1 MIDILLKS
9 PIFRGIDQTSIQ
21 VLLQASNYKIL
32 TYEKNELVV
41 SRGTLCN
48 HFHIVIS
55 GSVRADIVD
64 NSGKIIK
71 IDTISSGN
79 YLAPAFLF
87 AEQNR
92 FPVDVTATERTEI
105 LSIGKDSFVRILQ
118 LNATVLTNFL
128 QIISNRSQFLSQKL
142 MFHMFKTIKS
152 KLAAFILENSDNGN
166 KKEITLKETQQE
178 LAEYFGVSRPALA
191 RGLAELVEDGA
202 IESRNKTVLITN
214 PNKLRSYNME

>member
-21 VLLQASNYKIL
+21 ELLQASNYKIH

-48 HFHIVIS
+48 HFYIVIS

-64 NSGKIIK
+64 DSGKVIK
-71 IDTISSGN
+71 IDAIGAGD

-87 AEQNR
+87 ADRNR
-92 FPVDVTATERTEI
+92 FPVDVTATEHTDI
-105 LSIGKDSFVRILQ
+105 LAIGKESFVRILQ

-128 QIISNRSQFLSQKL
+128 RIISNRSQFLSQKL

-152 KLAAFILENSDNGN
+152 KLAAFILEHSDNGTR
-166 KKEITLKETQQE
+166 KEIILKETQQE
-178 LAEYFGVSRPALA
+178 LADFFGVSRPALA
-191 RGLAELVEDGA
+191 RGLAELAEEGV
-202 IESRNKTVLITN
+202 IESRNKTIQIINATR
-214 PNKLRSYNME
+214 LRNYNAE